1 MNIDEANATAVDRMM
16 SARPM
21 LTGLGAAREVIPG
34 MKDNLLLHAGPP
46 IEWPR
51 MSGPLRGA
59 VIGAMLFE
67 GLAKTEKE
75 AAAMA
80 EGGKVEFA
88 PCHHHGAVGPMAG
101 VISASMKVYVI
112 ENIEHGNKSFSNL
125 NEGYGKVLRYGAYS
139 EEVLKRLRWMNDVL
153 GSVLAEALALGG
165 GIDLRALIAEAL
177 HMGDEGHNRN
187 KAGSLLYLK
196 LLAPLIAKVAKDA
209 AVEAEVLQFLGDNAL
224 SVLNPVMAACK
235 SMADAAHGVEG
246 STIVTT
252 MARNGTDFGI
262 RVAGLGDR
270 WFTAPVNTPQ
280 GLYFPGFGPEDANP
294 DIGDSA
300 ITETAGIAIVTTM
313 ARNGTDFGIRVSGM
327 GDRQWFTAPAE
338 IPVGLFFSGFTQQ
351 DANPDIGDS
360 AITET
365 AGIGGFAMATAP
377 AIVTFVGGTPKD
389 AMNATLEMYEITAA
403 ESKYFTM
410 PALGFRGTPT
420 GIDIRKVVELGIAPR
435 INTGIA
441 HKNAGIGQ
449 VGAGLVRPPLKIF
462 EEALVAFAE
471 KYRI

>member
-1 MNIDEANATAVDRMM
+1 MDIDTANQTAVERMM
-16 SARPM
+16 SARPI
-21 LTGLGAAREVIPG
+21 LRAVAPARDVIPG
-34 MKDNLLLHAGPP
+34 MKDNLFLHAGPP
-46 IEWPR
+46 IEWAR

-59 VIGAMLFE
+59 IIGAMLFE
-67 GLAKTEKE
+67 GLAADE
-75 AAAMA
+75 AGAVSMA
-80 EGGKVEFA
+80 ERGEVEFDS
-88 PCHHHGAVGPMAG
+88 CHHHGAVGPMAG
-101 VISASMKVYVI
+101 VTSASMKVYVV
-112 ENIEHGNKSFSNL
+112 ENLEHGNKSFSNL

-153 GSVLAEALALGG
+153 GSALADALAQSN

-196 LLAPLIAKVAKDA
+196 LISPLIAKVVKDD
-209 AVEAEVLQFLGDNAL
+209 AVESEVLQFLGDNAL

-235 SMADAAHGVEG
+235 AMTDAAHGIEG

-262 RVAGLGDR
+262 RVSGLGER
-270 WFTAPVNTPQ
+270 
-280 GLYFPGFGPEDANP
+280 E
-294 DIGDSA
+294 
-300 ITETAGIAIVTTM
+300 
-313 ARNGTDFGIRVSGM
+313 
-327 GDRQWFTAPAE
+327 WFTAPAE
-338 IPVGLFFSGFTQQ
+338 IPVGLFFSGFTQD

-389 AMNATLEMYEITAA
+389 AMNATLEMYEITFA
-403 ESKYFTM
+403 ESKFFTM

-420 GIDIRKVVELGIAPR
+420 GIDLRKVVELGITPR

-441 HKNAGIGQ
+441 HKNAGVGQ

-462 EEALVAFAE
+462 EDALVAFAE
-471 KYRI
+471 KYGL